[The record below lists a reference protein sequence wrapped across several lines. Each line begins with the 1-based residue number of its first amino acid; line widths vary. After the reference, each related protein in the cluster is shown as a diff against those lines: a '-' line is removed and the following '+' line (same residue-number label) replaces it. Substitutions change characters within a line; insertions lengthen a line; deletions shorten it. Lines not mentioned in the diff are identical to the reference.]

1 MTGLIRSK
9 LAQTFLIIAPLS
21 VLPAWIRELEAHLQP
36 YVKTKLIIDLM
47 NSEMK
52 PKQRQRV
59 LEVAKTTIA
68 THIIV
73 SSYQLVTNMI
83 SDIERVTFDYV
94 ILDEGHFYIYIH
106 PQRLVWS
113 SSLVWTITGHTMK
126 NPTTKLSKAMSD
138 LRSHHRL
145 LLTGTAV
152 QNRLKEL
159 WVLLDW
165 ATRGKVLGRQKEFE
179 QRCITVFMF
188 LFHTY
193 TYMCLN
199 MVVND

>member
-1 MTGLIRSK
+1 
-9 LAQTFLIIAPLS
+9 
-21 VLPAWIRELEAHLQP
+21 
-36 YVKTKLIIDLM
+36 
-47 NSEMK
+47 
-52 PKQRQRV
+52 
-59 LEVAKTTIA
+59 
-68 THIIV
+68 
-73 SSYQLVTNMI
+73 
-83 SDIERVTFDYV
+83 
-94 ILDEGHFYIYIH
+94 
-106 PQRLVWS
+106 
-113 SSLVWTITGHTMK
+113 MK

-165 ATRGKVLGRQKEFE
+165 ATRGKVLSRQKEFE